1 MKGAKTVKEITVKL
15 SEKNFEAL
23 KKASKR
29 FSKDKVVNKA
39 LKQFFNKNH
48 KMKVRMLLKRGYKTF
63 SEINL
68 RLSRILEEDAD
79 F

>member
-1 MKGAKTVKEITVKL
+1 MKEITVKI
-15 SEKNFEAL
+15 SNKNFQQL
-23 KKASKR
+23 KN
-29 FSKDKVVNKA
+29 FNNIDKTINVA

-63 SEINL
+63 GKLNL
-68 RLSRILEEDAD
+68 RLSKALEEDAS

>member
-1 MKGAKTVKEITVKL
+1 MKEITVKI
-15 SEKNFEAL
+15 SNKNFKAL
-23 KKASKR
+23 KKAS
-29 FSKDKVVNKA
+29 DKNKTVNVA

-48 KMKVRMLLKRGYKTF
+48 KMNVRMLLIRGYKTF

>member
-1 MKGAKTVKEITVKL
+1 MKEITVKI
-15 SEKNFEAL
+15 SNSNFEKL
-23 KKASKR
+23 KKTADR
-29 FSKDKVVNKA
+29 DKIVNVA

-63 SEINL
+63 GKLNL
-68 RLSRILEEDAD
+68 RLSPVLEEDAS

>member
-1 MKGAKTVKEITVKL
+1 MKEITVKI
-15 SEKNFEAL
+15 SNSNFEKL
-23 KKASKR
+23 KKTADS
-29 FSKDKVVNKA
+29 DKIVNVA

-63 SEINL
+63 GKLNL
-68 RLSRILEEDAD
+68 RLSPVLEEDAS

>member
-1 MKGAKTVKEITVKL
+1 MKEITVKI
-15 SEKNFEAL
+15 SNKNFKAL
-23 KKASKR
+23 KKAS
-29 FSKDKVVNKA
+29 DKNKTVNVA